1 MLSNEQNGGKKY
13 RAYTTTSTK
22 LWRRGE
28 RKNEEEEEVEVV
40 VCLQHAVFSVH
51 IDNNVLAV
59 SRTLDQL
66 KSNSTIA
73 ILFYDSNSFGVFSI
87 RQFPWNANNVKPLN
101 VGNLIA
107 FISDLF
113 GVIILRKTPF
123 RRNNSILIQ
132 WTRAR
137 IE

>member
-1 MLSNEQNGGKKY
+1 MEHQMLLCAYVSVNGRCACIHDIISNDTSRNHCRQPTLLNEQNGGKKY

-22 LWRRGE
+22 IMKKRRM
-28 RKNEEEEEVEVV
+28 KNKNYEDDGIEEEEEEEAYD

-73 ILFYDSNSFGVFSI
+73 IFF
-87 RQFPWNANNVKPLN
+87 
-101 VGNLIA
+101 
-107 FISDLF
+107 
-113 GVIILRKTPF
+113 
-123 RRNNSILIQ
+123 
-132 WTRAR
+132 
-137 IE
+137 